1 MSDRPKVKF
10 DFDSDFSDAASI
22 KVVGVGG
29 AGGNAVAR
37 MIDAGL
43 TGVDFININTD
54 AQVLYSSKAIH
65 RIQIGRKL
73 TKGLGSG
80 GNPNVGQAAVEE
92 DLDSIEEMLRGAD
105 MVFVTAG
112 MGGGTGTG
120 ASPAVARLAKQ
131 AGALTVGVVTKP
143 FNFEG
148 RQRMKVAEQGM
159 AALRDEVDT
168 LITIPNQRLFEVVD
182 PDTPFAEAFRIADD
196 VLLQAT
202 RGISDLITVTGLI
215 NLDFADVKSIM
226 AGMGPALMGTGSARG
241 ENRAEIAAR
250 AAISCPLLA
259 EQDIAGAQGVLINIT
274 GSHTL
279 TLREVTT
286 ATDLITETVGDSA
299 NIIFGTVL
307 DPALEDELRI
317 TVIATGFGSG
327 QQSEARRE
335 AAIAARVA
343 VAAAAAAPRAMAAA
357 AGAGSAAASAA
368 PVEVAP
374 LEAAPLV
381 EEEVAELPIAEA
393 PLEEM
398 PAAAPAARII
408 EIVHEPEPVF
418 GAAAL
423 LEAEPAFAPEI
434 RRELGREVAAM
445 RDEALQDL
453 AGVASDDD
461 WEVPTFLRKQND

>member
-1 MSDRPKVKF
+1 MSDNRKVKF

-159 AALRDEVDT
+159 AALRAEVDT

-241 ENRAEIAAR
+241 ENRAETAAR

-279 TLREVTT
+279 TLREVTK

-317 TVIATGFGSG
+317 TVIATGFGGS
-327 QQSEARRE
+327 QQSEERRE
-335 AAIAARVA
+335 AAVAARVA
-343 VAAAAAAPRAMAAA
+343 VAAASAPRAMAAA
-357 AGAGSAAASAA
+357 AGADGASSSAALVEEA
-368 PVEVAP
+368 PVEAAP
-374 LEAAPLV
+374 IESIEEAA
-381 EEEVAELPIAEA
+381 AELPSAEV
-393 PLEEM
+393 PLEEI
-398 PAAAPAARII
+398 PAPAPRII

-423 LEAEPAFAPEI
+423 LEPEPAYAPEM
-434 RRELGREVAAM
+434 RRELGLEVAAM
-445 RDEALQDL
+445 RQEALQDL
-453 AGVASDDD
+453 TGGASDDD

>member
-1 MSDRPKVKF
+1 MSDMPRVKF

-43 TGVDFININTD
+43 VGVDFININTD
-54 AQVLYSSKAIH
+54 AQVLYASKAIH

-80 GNPNVGQAAVEE
+80 GDPGVGKAAIEE
-92 DLDSIEEMLRGAD
+92 DLESIEEMLRGAD

-120 ASPAVARLAKQ
+120 ASPAVARLAR
-131 AGALTVGVVTKP
+131 ASGALTVGVVTKP
-143 FNFEG
+143 FSFEG
-148 RQRMKVAEQGM
+148 RQRMRVAEEGM
-159 AALRDEVDT
+159 TALRAEVDT

-241 ENRAEIAAR
+241 ENRAELAAR
-250 AAISCPLLA
+250 AAISCPLLQ

-274 GSHTL
+274 GSDSL

-286 ATDLITETVGDSA
+286 ATDLITESVGDSA

-307 DPALEDELRI
+307 DPALTDELRI
-317 TVIATGFGSG
+317 TVIATGFGEKRI
-327 QQSEARRE
+327 SEARRD
-335 AAIAARVA
+335 
-343 VAAAAAAPRAMAAA
+343 AAAAAAAAVAASRAPRALAAA
-357 AGAGSAAASAA
+357 AGAGAGS
-368 PVEVAP
+368 
-374 LEAAPLV
+374 
-381 EEEVAELPIAEA
+381 
-393 PLEEM
+393 
-398 PAAAPAARII
+398 RII
-408 EIVHEPEPVF
+408 EIVPEGSPS
-418 GAAAL
+418 GAFAPGERESLA
-423 LEAEPAFAPEI
+423 EAEPAAEFPGGSEVE
-434 RRELGREVAAM
+434 RELSREVAAM
-445 RDEALQDL
+445 REEARQDL
-453 AGVASDDD
+453 MGVALEDL
-461 WEVPTFLRKQND
+461 EVPTFLRKQND